1 MVDSTMA
8 VLTRG
13 ASRILVDS
21 IAVDLQL
28 KQVEFI
34 CCFFF
39 FFLVGVVT
47 RSSARA

>member
-8 VLTRG
+8 VLTRV

-21 IAVDLQL
+21 IAIDLPL

-34 CCFFF
+34 CCS
-39 FFLVGVVT
+39 LT
-47 RSSARA
+47 IETKELECS

>member
-8 VLTRG
+8 VSTMAVSTRG

-21 IAVDLQL
+21 IAMDLQL

-34 CCFFF
+34 RCSLTFETKELEC
-39 FFLVGVVT
+39 
-47 RSSARA
+47 

>member
-21 IAVDLQL
+21 IAIDLQL

-34 CCFFF
+34 CCS
-39 FFLVGVVT
+39 LT
-47 RSSARA
+47 IETKELECSISLAS

>member
-1 MVDSTMA
+1 MA

-34 CCFFF
+34 CCLFTIETKVLECF
-39 FFLVGVVT
+39 
-47 RSSARA
+47 

>member
-8 VLTRG
+8 VSTRG

-21 IAVDLQL
+21 IAIDLQL

-34 CCFFF
+34 CCS
-39 FFLVGVVT
+39 LT
-47 RSSARA
+47 IETKELECP